1 MMVKTNQNII
11 SEEWINNDDVLVVND
26 DDKKIALKSYQEKL
40 LNTVYMG

>member
-11 SEEWINNDDVLVVND
+11 SEEWINNDGVLVVND